1 VKKWLIGLAL
11 VALTLVVP
19 PVSWAH
25 EGHAHRVMG
34 TISSIEGN
42 QITIKATD
50 GKMAIVMLD
59 AKTKI
64 TQGKN
69 KIDASALKVGERV
82 VAVGPEDKN
91 KMIVATTVQLGTA
104 PAAPASASAA
114 AASPSASPPKK

>member
-1 VKKWLIGLAL
+1 MKKWLIGVAL

-19 PVSWAH
+19 SVSWAH

-114 AASPSASPPKK
+114 AASPSGAPAKK